1 MNRFDITQ
9 TNAAVE
15 RLIETTKNPRHL
27 YLLHAYNRHRYLE
40 MAGLF
45 EEIFTPEMTV
55 ENPVYHFNLLGA
67 TFTLDGA
74 EAVKGVYREWT
85 RTGQCIFYGNG
96 DEKLAVSDAMIV
108 STSTLYQQTPGTIL
122 AGSGA
127 PVDSDATYLVKTA
140 THMIW
145 PYDDRGRLIGEDV
158 WEYDD
163 SVREFIPLD
172 PIDVL
177 TAEQSGKLL
186 APLIKPL
193 PTHNPFTP

>member
-40 MAGLF
+40 MAGLY
-45 EEIFTPEMTV
+45 EEIFAPEMTV
-55 ENPVYHFNLLGA
+55 EHPVYHFNVLGTA
-67 TFTLDGA
+67 NTWDGA
-74 EAVKGVYREWT
+74 EAVKEVYREWS
-85 RTGQCIFYGNG
+85 RTGQCIFYTGG
-96 DEKLAVSDAMIV
+96 DEKLAISDAMIV
-108 STSTLYQQTPGTIL
+108 STVTIYQQTPGTVL

-127 PVDSDATYLVKTA
+127 PVDPDTTYLTKTA

-145 PYDDRGRLIGEDV
+145 PYDDRGRLVGEDV
-158 WEYDD
+158 WDYDD

-177 TAEQSGKLL
+177 TTEQSGKLL

-193 PTHNPFTP
+193 PTHNPFTA

>member
-1 MNRFDITQ
+1 LLPGPLSTDANVASNRKMAPADWRKHRGHLANRRAAAGVAGRVFGPQ
-9 TNAAVE
+9 TCPDLAFE
-15 RLIETTKNPRHL
+15 GG
-27 YLLHAYNRHRYLE
+27 YLRR
-40 MAGLF
+40 
-45 EEIFTPEMTV
+45 IP
-55 ENPVYHFNLLGA
+55 
-67 TFTLDGA
+67 
-74 EAVKGVYREWT
+74 WS

-127 PVDSDATYLVKTA
+127 PVDPDATYLVKTA

-193 PTHNPFTP
+193 PTHNPFTA

>member
-1 MNRFDITQ
+1 
-9 TNAAVE
+9 
-15 RLIETTKNPRHL
+15 
-27 YLLHAYNRHRYLE
+27 
-40 MAGLF
+40 
-45 EEIFTPEMTV
+45 
-55 ENPVYHFNLLGA
+55 
-67 TFTLDGA
+67 
-74 EAVKGVYREWT
+74 
-85 RTGQCIFYGNG
+85 
-96 DEKLAVSDAMIV
+96 
-108 STSTLYQQTPGTIL
+108 
-122 AGSGA
+122 
-127 PVDSDATYLVKTA
+127 VKTA

>member
-1 MNRFDITQ
+1 MVEARCEELRATRRLQADTGSRIERRT
-9 TNAAVE
+9 AASRRSSE
-15 RLIETTKNPRHL
+15 
-27 YLLHAYNRHRYLE
+27 
-40 MAGLF
+40 
-45 EEIFTPEMTV
+45 
-55 ENPVYHFNLLGA
+55 
-67 TFTLDGA
+67 

-127 PVDSDATYLVKTA
+127 PVDPDATYLVKTA